1 MQLNTH
7 TVLLYLGLAAEV
19 QGRQL
24 TLATSELSH
33 LCSSFAA
40 SWNFCILT
48 SFAYVIWW
56 CRCLDKAGYHG
67 QGHQRFESAQ
77 E

>member
-24 TLATSELSH
+24 TLATSEAFTLV
-33 LCSSFAA
+33 LQFCSF
-40 SWNFCILT
+40 LEVLHP
-48 SFAYVIWW
+48 Y
-56 CRCLDKAGYHG
+56 
-67 QGHQRFESAQ
+67 
-77 E
+77 